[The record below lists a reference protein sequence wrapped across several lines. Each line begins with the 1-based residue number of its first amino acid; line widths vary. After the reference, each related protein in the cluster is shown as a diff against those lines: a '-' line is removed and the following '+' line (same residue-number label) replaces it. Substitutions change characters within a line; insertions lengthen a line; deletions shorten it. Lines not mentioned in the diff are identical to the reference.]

1 MSTADMR
8 SQGALLDSVFFRL
21 PDIVGKEEG
30 MTSERSR
37 MSRPRRQGRWKIQSQ
52 RLFAEGVD
60 GFPVCES
67 MERESGARVIWLFAS
82 VTVEAGFVVEE
93 GLSCVSLRPVKVDTK
108 TEEPVGLYVVLRR
121 R

>member
-1 MSTADMR
+1 
-8 SQGALLDSVFFRL
+8 
-21 PDIVGKEEG
+21 
-30 MTSERSR
+30 
-37 MSRPRRQGRWKIQSQ
+37 MSRPRREERWKIQSQ

-67 MERESGARVIWLFAS
+67 MERESGAKIIWLFAR
-82 VTVEAGFVVEE
+82 VTVEAVFVVED
-93 GLSCVSLRPVKVDTK
+93 LSCVSLRPVKVDTK

>member
-1 MSTADMR
+1 MSTADIR
-8 SQGALLDSVFFRL
+8 SHGALLDSVPFRV
-21 PDIVGKEEG
+21 PDIVGKEDG

-37 MSRPRRQGRWKIQSQ
+37 MSRPRREERWKIQSQ
-52 RLFAEGVD
+52 RLFAEGLD

-67 MERESGARVIWLFAS
+67 MERESGPRVIWLFAR
-82 VTVEAGFVVEE
+82 VTIEAGFAAE
-93 GLSCVSLRPVKVDTK
+93 GLSCMSLRPVKVDTK